1 MGQRLHDKVLQ
12 LLGHQRKYVT
22 RAVYTVLNALF
33 IALQVVGAQ
42 QYLQIIPSETLPRG
56 IRWQGRH
63 SDTAATAA
71 EVVRLAESLQEEAYL
86 EASVDSIQKRDSLWK
101 VWLHVGPA
109 YRWAG
114 LMSGAVPS
122 AALREAGFREAK
134 WEGSLVRRSSL
145 DRLLQQLLDYA
156 TNNGY
161 PFAQTGL
168 KDKTFT
174 AGRLQAALVWDPGPL
189 VTLDTLVQIGETP
202 VKNSFLRQYLG
213 LRTGNLYRQD
223 QVVRLRERLR
233 ALPYL
238 QLRKDPEIR
247 FLGDKAEAVL
257 DLTSKNASRFDF
269 LVGVLPNNV
278 QLNRLLLT
286 GTIEADL
293 WNSLGAGERIYARF
307 EQLRPQTQ
315 RLDLQGNY
323 PYPAGLPIG
332 LDTRFHFY
340 KRDTTFLDAEADIG
354 LQALVEGSD
363 YIKAFWVQR
372 GSRLL
377 GFNGSALLKENKLPT
392 NLDMRTRFFGFEFS
406 RQRLDYRFNPR
417 SGWASRLAI
426 SAGTKEVVRN
436 GRIQDLGLGALYDSM
451 VLRSAQYRAE
461 LRAEI
466 FRPVLR
472 RAAFRYAFHG
482 RWLLSRE
489 PVQRNEQ
496 YRIGGNRLLRGFDEE
511 FFQVTH
517 FAVNTFEYRLLL
529 GENSNLFGFLDAA
542 WAEDSSTE
550 GVNVFYPYGL
560 GAGISF
566 ETQAGIFGFSV
577 AFGARWGD
585 PLNLNSPKVHLGY
598 VGLF

>member
-1 MGQRLHDKVLQ
+1 M
-12 LLGHQRKYVT
+12 
-22 RAVYTVLNALF
+22 ALNALV
-33 IALQVVGAQ
+33 IALQVAGAQ
-42 QYLQIIPSETLPRG
+42 QYLHIIPSEPLPKG
-56 IRWQGRH
+56 FRWQEQHADSAGI
-63 SDTAATAA
+63 TA
-71 EVVRLAESLQEEAYL
+71 EVFRLTEGLQAAAYL

-101 VWLHVGPA
+101 VWLHIGPA

-114 LMSGAVPS
+114 LTSGVVPS
-122 AALREAGFREAK
+122 AALREAGFREAR
-134 WEGSLVRRSSL
+134 WAGSLVRRSSL
-145 DRLLQQLLDYA
+145 DRLLDRLLEYA
-156 TNNGY
+156 INNGY

-168 KDKTFT
+168 TDKTFSG
-174 AGRLQAALVWDPGPL
+174 GRLRASLVWDPGQR
-189 VTLDTLVQIGETP
+189 VILDTLVQVGETP
-202 VKNSFLRQYLG
+202 VKNAFLRQYLG
-213 LRTGNLYRQD
+213 LRAGNPYQQE
-223 QVVRLRERLR
+223 QVERLRERLR

-247 FLGDKAEAVL
+247 FSGDKAEVLL
-257 DLTSKNASRFDF
+257 DLAPKNASRFDF

-278 QLNRLLLT
+278 QSNRLLLT
-286 GTIEADL
+286 GTLEADL

-332 LDTRFHFY
+332 LDARFHFY

-377 GFNGSALLKENKLPT
+377 GFNGSALLKAGKLPA

-417 SGWASRLAI
+417 SGWAGRMAI
-426 SAGTKEVVRN
+426 SAGTKQVIRN
-436 GRIQDLGLGALYDSM
+436 GRIQDLGLGMLYDSM

-461 LRAEI
+461 FRAEV

-529 GENSNLFGFLDAA
+529 GENSNLYGFLDAA

-566 ETQAGIFGFSV
+566 ETQAGVFGFSV

-585 PLNLNSPKVHLGY
+585 PLNFNSPKVHLGY

>member
-1 MGQRLHDKVLQ
+1 MC
-12 LLGHQRKYVT
+12 
-22 RAVYTVLNALF
+22 
-33 IALQVVGAQ
+33 IALNILVMALEGVGAQ
-42 QYLQIIPSETLPRG
+42 QYLQIIPSEPLPRG
-56 IRWQGRH
+56 FRWRDQH
-63 SDTAATAA
+63 ADSA
-71 EVVRLAESLQEEAYL
+71 EITTEVLRLAEELQAAAHL
-86 EASVDSIQKRDSLWK
+86 EASVDSIYKRDSLWK
-101 VWLHVGPA
+101 VWLHIGPV

-114 LMSGAVPS
+114 LTSGMVPS
-122 AALREAGFREAK
+122 GALREAGFREAR
-134 WEGSLVRRSSL
+134 WVGSLVKRSNL
-145 DRLLQQLLDYA
+145 DRLLQHLLEYA
-156 TNNGY
+156 TNHGY

-168 KDKTFT
+168 GEKIFSEGQLR
-174 AGRLQAALVWDPGPL
+174 AELVWDPGPQI
-189 VTLDTLVQIGETP
+189 TLDTLIQVGEVP
-202 VKNSFLRQYLG
+202 VKNLFLRQYLG
-213 LRTGNLYRQD
+213 LRPGNPYQQD
-223 QVVRLRERLR
+223 QVARLRGRLR

-238 QLRKDPEIR
+238 QMRKDPEVR
-247 FLGDKAEAVL
+247 FSGDRAEVLL
-257 DLTSKNASRFDF
+257 DLVPKNASQFDF
-269 LVGVLPNNV
+269 LVGVLPNNA

-286 GTIEADL
+286 GTLEADL
-293 WNSLGAGERIYARF
+293 WNALGAGERIYARF

-332 LDTRFHFY
+332 LDARFHFY
-340 KRDTTFLDAEADIG
+340 KRDTAFLDAEADIG

-377 GFNGSALLKENKLPT
+377 GFNGSALLQAGKLPA
-392 NLDMRTRFFGFEFS
+392 NLDMQTRFFGFEFS
-406 RQRLDYRFNPR
+406 RQRLDYRLNPR
-417 SGWASRLAI
+417 SGWAARFGV
-426 SAGTKEVVRN
+426 SAGNKQIIRN
-436 GRIQDLGLGALYDSM
+436 GRIQDLGLGMLYDSI
-451 VLRSAQYRAE
+451 VLRSTQYRAE
-461 LRAEI
+461 LRAEV

-482 RWLLSRE
+482 RWLLSQQ
-489 PVQRNEQ
+489 PIQRNEQ

-517 FAVNTFEYRLLL
+517 FVVNTFEYRLLL
-529 GENSNLFGFLDAA
+529 GENSNLYGFLDAA

-566 ETQAGIFGFSV
+566 ETQAGVFGFSV